1 MATMVLMDFIV
12 MRKPIAQLALTSL
25 FVSLF
30 LGAVSIAAFFPF
42 IFVMSL
48 LTVDEQNGWE
58 RFRLTMPVTR
68 NQVVRGRYLT
78 ALLAAAL
85 SAVAATALAVPFS
98 WLAQMG
104 LPVAPLFSEEGVSG
118 AELLPTAAASA
129 CAAALA
135 ILVLL
140 SISLPIYMRFGA
152 TKAARMAPAIVVLVF
167 CGGMAALG
175 QIGVLDQWGPQVA
188 AWLQNLVSAG
198 QLGWVAAGA
207 TLAVLAVYA
216 ASSAISCAIYAR
228 RQF

>member
-167 CGGMAALG
+167 CGGMAALE

>member
-30 LGAVSIAAFFPF
+30 LGAVSIAGFFPF

-167 CGGMAALG
+167 CGGMAALE
-175 QIGVLDQWGPQVA
+175 QIGILDQWGPQVA

>member
-30 LGAVSIAAFFPF
+30 LGAVSIAGFFPF

-167 CGGMAALG
+167 CGGMAALE